1 MTDPNPT
8 FAAPGTLKALLE
20 MRALPEYFAAVY
32 CSSLLRLAPRG
43 DGHAVV
49 VIPGFMGSKYSTLRL
64 RKVLIRLGYHTF
76 DWRLGVNR
84 GPVGSME
91 DALLEQIIALHER
104 TGRTVSLI
112 GWSLG
117 GVYAR
122 VLAHKAPE
130 LLRTVITL
138 GSPIRFPHQ
147 SAADSLYQWMTGE
160 SEPPE
165 ALRHVSQPASIP
177 TTAIHSRMDGVVNWR
192 ACLAD
197 ESDISENIAV
207 TGSHCGL
214 GHHPLVSTII
224 AERLAQDPAGWRPF
238 RWQNMLPGVGRVRLR
253 ENVAQGGA

>member
-1 MTDPNPT
+1 MTEPNAA

-32 CSSLLRLAPRG
+32 CSSLLRFAPKG

-91 DALLEQIIALHER
+91 DALLEQVMSLHAR
-104 TGRTVSLI
+104 TGKKVSLI

-122 VLAHKAPE
+122 VLAHKSPE

-147 SAADSLYQWMTGE
+147 SSADALYQWMTGE

-165 ALRHVSQPASIP
+165 ALRHVAQAASIP
-177 TTAIHSRMDGVVNWR
+177 VSAIHSRMDGVVNWR
-192 ACLAD
+192 ACLAE
-197 ESDISENIAV
+197 ESAISENIAV
-207 TGSHCGL
+207 MGSHCGL

-224 AERLAQDPAGWRPF
+224 AERLAQDPADWRRF
-238 RWQNMLPGVGRVRLR
+238 RWQNMLPGSGRVRRR
-253 ENVAQGGA
+253 ERVA